1 MFTPIDGW
9 FPAQTFS
16 NKESV
21 SMTSS
26 CPPDWFAKGVESVMN
41 NDKNGKGAEVE
52 SADRMLSNQRSQYNP
67 SKGLPMVKTGSIWI
81 CAKDTRNMSK
91 SGKYLVWENYVTLS
105 LNILNMHWLDT
116 NRQVNMMADTYAL
129 THTCHGH
136 QQMQHPDCKTFS
148 SSCLN
153 LSTNKKEKKKP
164 NDWWPTY
171 RPLWQINCYMHVV

>member
-1 MFTPIDGW
+1 
-9 FPAQTFS
+9 
-16 NKESV
+16 
-21 SMTSS
+21 
-26 CPPDWFAKGVESVMN
+26 
-41 NDKNGKGAEVE
+41 
-52 SADRMLSNQRSQYNP
+52 
-67 SKGLPMVKTGSIWI
+67 
-81 CAKDTRNMSK
+81 MSK
-91 SGKYLVWENYVTLS
+91 SGKYLVWENYVALS

-136 QQMQHPDCKTFS
+136 QQMHHPDCKTFS

-171 RPLWQINCYMHVV
+171 RPLWQINCYMHVVLNDLYEAIGNWPYWHSQFNCTHKITLNCSPINNFQVALWRVFQSRQLSATAHTNALTTAIVFVYRWIP